1 MSGIQ
6 RKETKSMQKRN
17 DNENSNA
24 AIYVG
29 WEKNMKAAK
38 KKSKRD
44 EKHEKRERVDENT
57 KNTLGRKAGES
68 NIGKR
73 RRRKTGIC

>member
-1 MSGIQ
+1 
-6 RKETKSMQKRN
+6 MQKRN

-38 KKSKRD
+38 KRSKRD
-44 EKHEKRERVDENT
+44 ENHESRERVDENT
-57 KNTLGRKAGES
+57 KKHVRTNSG
-68 NIGKR
+68 
-73 RRRKTGIC
+73 

>member
-1 MSGIQ
+1 M
-6 RKETKSMQKRN
+6 KRN

-57 KNTLGRKAGES
+57 KNTLGRKAGDS
-68 NIGKR
+68 KIGKR
-73 RRRKTGIC
+73 RRRRKGIC

>member
-1 MSGIQ
+1 
-6 RKETKSMQKRN
+6 MQKRN

-29 WEKNMKAAK
+29 WEKNMKTAK

-57 KNTLGRKAGES
+57 KKHVRAKS
-68 NIGKR
+68 R
-73 RRRKTGIC
+73 